1 MHLRGAENIGE
12 SITMMDLHKAGLTA
26 LGPKGM
32 SPSLL
37 VANLWIWRGE
47 RRAKKAGIATV
58 SATSSCTQCVLCQK
72 SLQDGAPQNLTQ
84 GTQDPAMSPQLSRVH
99 D

>member
-37 VANLWIWRGE
+37 VANLWIWRGRGE
-47 RRAKKAGIATV
+47 PRRL
-58 SATSSCTQCVLCQK
+58 VL
-72 SLQDGAPQNLTQ
+72 P
-84 GTQDPAMSPQLSRVH
+84 LSRPQAAAHNVSYVKKVCKMEPH
-99 D
+99 RT

>member
-37 VANLWIWRGE
+37 VANLWI
-47 RRAKKAGIATV
+47 
-58 SATSSCTQCVLCQK
+58 
-72 SLQDGAPQNLTQ
+72 
-84 GTQDPAMSPQLSRVH
+84 
-99 D
+99 